1 MPDYLQAS
9 KIIYNEQKKILTKLD
24 DNIKIYSVRGNCDT
38 NCISDVL
45 ESVRFID
52 MEDKLTE
59 EDLINLHKLD
69 LDHVFV
75 SKEEYDILKTT
86 PIFQYMPWL
95 TYHKSIKTSQ
105 NA

>member
-1 MPDYLQAS
+1 MIKTEDAIPKKELEELARAIECEVS
-9 KIIYNEQKKILTKLD
+9 KGTRDQGNFFYFFKK
-24 DNIKIYSVRGNCDT
+24 
-38 NCISDVL
+38 
-45 ESVRFID
+45 
-52 MEDKLTE
+52 DKLTE